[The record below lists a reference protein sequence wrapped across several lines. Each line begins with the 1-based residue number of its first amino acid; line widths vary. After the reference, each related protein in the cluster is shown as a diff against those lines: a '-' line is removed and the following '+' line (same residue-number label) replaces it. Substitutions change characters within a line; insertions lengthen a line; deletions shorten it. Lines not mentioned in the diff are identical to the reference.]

1 MDWDEMFLRMT
12 LIVAERSKDPSTQ
25 IGAVAV
31 SPDRTRIVIGYNGMI
46 TGYPEDDALWERPT
60 KYDHVV
66 HGEENVIINAK
77 TDMTGWTLYLNAA
90 SCSKCARLV
99 AQAGIKRVVYMDRKL
114 HGDHKTD
121 LAEEIYGRAGVAIE
135 RKCCVELPRLEGS

>member
-1 MDWDEMFLRMT
+1 MFLQMT
-12 LIVAERSKDPSTQ
+12 LIVAQRSKDPYTQ

-31 SPDRTRIVIGYNGMI
+31 SPDKTRIVIGYNGMI

-99 AQAGIKRVVYMDRKL
+99 AQAGIERVVYMDRKL

-121 LAEEIYGRAGVAIE
+121 LAGEIYRRAGVTIE
-135 RKCCVELPRLEGS
+135 QKCCVELPRIQGS